1 MRVIFL
7 SILAATAAFAQSGF
21 DILSLNRAADPCGN
35 FFQYACGG
43 WMKANPIPGDAS
55 RWGTFDALQERNRIL
70 LQSVLEAASADK
82 PGRSAI
88 DQKIGDFYAACMN
101 DGVLD
106 KQSMDTFQRDLNRI
120 SVIANKGELPE
131 LVVTMYKLGAPPF
144 FRFSSEQDAK
154 NSAQMIAGI
163 DQGGL
168 GLPDRDYY
176 FKTDE
181 KSADTRKQY
190 VAHLTRIFELLGRD
204 NASAQRGANAVMTIE
219 TVLAEGSLDRVS
231 RRDPENIYHKL
242 TVEELKKLAPAFDW
256 PAFFSGLGAPS
267 FASLNVAVP
276 QFFEAFNKVIADQP
290 LENIK
295 DYLAWMLVDQNSVML
310 NSAIRQEQFNFY
322 EKYLRGSKEMRARW
336 KTCVDLT
343 DGLLPDAL
351 GQAFI
356 AKTIGTE
363 GARRTQELVAA
374 LERALEADI
383 KTLDWMTDET
393 KVKAIEKLHKITNK
407 VGNQAKWLDYANV
420 RVAREDAYGNAARAS
435 QSDMAR
441 ELAKIGQPVDKTEW
455 HMSQPTVNAY
465 YDPQANDINFPAGIL
480 QPPFYTVTADD
491 AINFGGIGAVIGHEL
506 THGFD
511 DEGRQFDGDG
521 NLRDWWTEADAK
533 AFEQRANCLVD
544 EYAGFSPV
552 KDVNLNGKLTLG
564 ENTADNGGLRI
575 AYMALQEKL
584 AAATTAGKA
593 PEKIDGFSPEQRFF
607 LGWAQVWCQNITDE
621 QLRLRAQT
629 DPHAPAEFRVNGVV
643 SNMPEFAK
651 AFSCRLDQPMVRGK
665 SCRVW

>member
-1 MRVIFL
+1 MRAIL
-7 SILAATAAFAQSGF
+7 LLTLAATAALAQSGF
-21 DILSLNRAADPCGN
+21 DILSLNRTADPCGN
-35 FFQYACGG
+35 FYQYACGG

-55 RWGTFDALQERNRIL
+55 RWGTFDALQERNRTL
-70 LQSVLEAASADK
+70 LQSLLEAASADK

-101 DGVLD
+101 ESVLD

-120 SVIANKGELPE
+120 AVVANKSELTD
-131 LVVTMYKLGAPPF
+131 LIVTMYKLGAPPF

-154 NSAQMIAGI
+154 NSTQMIAGI

-181 KSADTRKQY
+181 KSVDIRKQY
-190 VAHLTRIFELLGRD
+190 IAHLARIFELLGRD
-204 NASAQRGANAVMTIE
+204 KAAAQSSADSVMAIE
-219 TVLAEGSLDRVS
+219 TALADGSMDRVS
-231 RRDPENIYHKL
+231 RRDPEKIYHKL
-242 TVEELKKLAPAFDW
+242 SIDELKKLAPKFDW
-256 PAFFSGLGAPS
+256 SAFFAGLGSPS
-267 FASLNVAVP
+267 FTSLNVAVP
-276 QFFEAFNKVIADQP
+276 PFFEAFNKVLANQS

-295 DYLAWMLVDQNSVML
+295 DYLTWMLVDQNSVML
-310 NSAIRQEQFNFY
+310 NSVIRQEQFSFY

-363 GARRTQELVAA
+363 GAKRTQEMVAA

-393 KVKAIEKLHKITNK
+393 KAKAIEKLHKITNK

-420 RVAREDAYGNAARAS
+420 RVTREDAYGNAARAS
-435 QSDMAR
+435 QADMSR
-441 ELAKIGQPVDKTEW
+441 ELEKIGKPVDKTEW

-465 YDPQANDINFPAGIL
+465 YDPQVNDINFPAGIL

-491 AINFGGIGAVIGHEL
+491 AINFGAIGAVIGHEL

-533 AFEQRANCLVD
+533 AFDARVDCLIN
-544 EYAGFSPV
+544 EYGGFSPV
-552 KDVNLNGKLTLG
+552 NGVNLNGKLTLG
-564 ENTADNGGLRI
+564 ENTADNGGMRI
-575 AYMALQEKL
+575 AYLALQEKL
-584 AAATTAGKA
+584 AAAVAAGKT
-593 PEKIDGFSPEQRFF
+593 PEKLDGFTPEQRFF

-629 DPHAPAEFRVNGVV
+629 DPHSPGEFRVNGVV

-651 AFSCRLDQPMVRGK
+651 AFSCRPDQPMAKGK
-665 SCRVW
+665 ACRVW